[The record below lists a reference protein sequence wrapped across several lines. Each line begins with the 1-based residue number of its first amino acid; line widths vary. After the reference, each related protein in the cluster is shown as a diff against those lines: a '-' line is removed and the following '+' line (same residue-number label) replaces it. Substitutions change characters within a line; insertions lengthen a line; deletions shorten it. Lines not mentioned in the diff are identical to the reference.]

1 MIVIGLRDQIKKTC
15 IILFISVGDA
25 EGVEARGGLE
35 KTPRSP
41 PLAQLGQTVRSVG
54 VN

>member
-1 MIVIGLRDQIKKTC
+1 MIMIVIGLRDQIKKTC

-35 KTPRSP
+35 RTPRSP
-41 PLAQLGQTVRSVG
+41 P
-54 VN
+54 